1 MLGYLVRRVL
11 QMVPTLLAIVVATF
25 LVIQFIPGDV
35 ASTLAGED
43 ADPASRARVAAEYG
57 LDKPLPAQFARYIGQ
72 VARGDLGDSYS
83 YAMPVA
89 EVIGRALPPTLLLT
103 GTALVMST
111 VLGVA
116 LGVVAARRPSG
127 VLDHAIGGVTLVAF
141 AIPGFWLAQIA
152 IVFLVLRWPV
162 FPLGGYSEFGSSAP
176 TGFGHLLDV
185 GYHVMLPALVLAT
198 SEIAAVTRI
207 MRSGLLSELG
217 LVYTRVAEAKGLS
230 HNEVLSRHARRNAL
244 LPVITLIGTR
254 VGFLF
259 SGAVV
264 IEALFSWP
272 GLGGVLRS
280 AATTSTDPPLIL
292 GIVIVTS
299 CAIVVA
305 NVVTDFVY
313 TWVDP
318 RVRLG

>member
-1 MLGYLVRRVL
+1 MRRYVVRRVL
-11 QMVPTLLAIVVATF
+11 QMIPTLLAIVVATF

-43 ADPASRARVAAEYG
+43 ADPVSRARVAAEYG
-57 LDKPLPAQFARYIGQ
+57 LDKPLPAQFARYVGQ

-83 YAMPVA
+83 YAMPVT
-89 EVIGRALPPTLLLT
+89 EVIRRALPPTILLT
-103 GTALVMST
+103 GTALAIST
-111 VLGVA
+111 TFGIA
-116 LGVVAARRPSG
+116 LGLVAARRPQG
-127 VLDHAIGGVTLVAF
+127 ALDQAIGVVTLAAF
-141 AIPGFWLAQIA
+141 AIPGFWLAQLAIA
-152 IVFLVLRWPV
+152 FLVLRWGL
-162 FPLGGYSEFGSSAP
+162 FPLQGYSQFGSAAP
-176 TGFGHLLDV
+176 TGLGHLIDV
-185 GYHVMLPALVLAT
+185 GYHLLLPAMVLAT

-207 MRSGLLSELG
+207 MRSGLLSQLG
-217 LVYTRVAEAKGLS
+217 LGYTRVAEAKGLTPD
-230 HNEVLSRHARRNAL
+230 EVLSRHARRNAL
-244 LPVITLIGTR
+244 LPVVTLVGTR

-280 AATTSTDPPLIL
+280 AATTSVDPPLIL
-292 GIVIVTS
+292 GIVVVTS
-299 CAIVVA
+299 AAIVVA
-305 NVVTDFVY
+305 NVVTDLVY